1 MTTVTTKGKEIL
13 DRLEAL
19 KNNKW
24 VKEHKCYYGYYP
36 IEYINNILRDV
47 YSVKDFKDSNEYLDF
62 IFRVRDNME
71 DKGIIK
77 FSKAGTSFK
86 ILI

>member
-1 MTTVTTKGKEIL
+1 MITVTTKGKEIL

-24 VKEHKCYYGYYP
+24 VNEYKCYYGYYP

-47 YSVKDFKDSNEYLDF
+47 YSVKDFKDSHEYLDF
-62 IFRVRDNME
+62 IFRVRNNMQ